1 MSSSTVELYIYD
13 LSRGMA
19 ATLSPMIIGK
29 KIDGIWHTAIVV
41 YGREYFFGSHGI
53 SSCNPRSTPLGEP
66 LRVLK
71 LGETQV
77 PYSVFIDYINGL
89 SDSTWA

>member
-1 MSSSTVELYIYD
+1 
-13 LSRGMA
+13 MA

-53 SSCNPRSTPLGEP
+53 SSCNPVRMCP
-66 LRVLK
+66 
-71 LGETQV
+71 Q
-77 PYSVFIDYINGL
+77 IQ
-89 SDSTWA
+89 